1 MIRTASALALLLT
14 FAGAAQA
21 YELRAK
27 VDGGLTTV
35 EAASEQVRRIGEQVG
50 HNIPDSDQIRVHLI
64 VESKNRAN
72 SSEILYNHRVELRK
86 LFDGRDTPPYPVGGW
101 FVIYTSEIYGI
112 GTPDKARAELD
123 AAIRQFFTEMKKV
136 NPKTEAP

>member
-1 MIRTASALALLLT
+1 MIRIASALVLLLG
-14 FAGAAQA
+14 FAGVAQA

-35 EAASEQVRRIGEQVG
+35 EEASEMVRHIGDQVG

-64 VESKNRAN
+64 VSSKKRAN
-72 SSEILYNHRVELRK
+72 SDETLYNVRIELRK

-101 FVIYTSEIYGI
+101 FVIFTKETYGI
-112 GTPDKARAELD
+112 GRADDLKKDLD
-123 AAIRQFFTEMKKV
+123 RTVRDFFTELKKV
-136 NPKTEAP
+136 NPKTQAP